1 MWPNKQTDRPTK
13 FCILIEIPITP
24 IDLSGYGAGYKT
36 VFKTIFELFLK

>member
-1 MWPNKQTDRPTK
+1 MFGQTDRQTVVRNDTLTP
-13 FCILIEIPITP
+13 P